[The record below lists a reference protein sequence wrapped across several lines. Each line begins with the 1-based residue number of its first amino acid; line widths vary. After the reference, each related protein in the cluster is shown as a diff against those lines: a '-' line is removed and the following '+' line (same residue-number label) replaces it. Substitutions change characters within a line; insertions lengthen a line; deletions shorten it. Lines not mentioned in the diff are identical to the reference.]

1 MSFRWRHFF
10 DNRLVAW
17 KRTLRTADYKS
28 ERSIDIHTDH
38 RLLVT
43 RENSQW
49 RGVVACGEI
58 TNMWFTEL
66 NREKAPESS
75 LNSCHENIFQ
85 HLLKEPSNNDS
96 TQSLFSFA
104 KCFITEKYCI
114 RRKKRT
120 KRKIFASIVIYRVT
134 PRFFFF
140 SLRQKR
146 ESVSSFFWF
155 SLAFIYFV

>member
-1 MSFRWRHFF
+1 MSFGWRHFF

-17 KRTLRTADYKS
+17 KRTLRTADNKS

-75 LNSCHENIFQ
+75 LNSCHENLQ

-104 KCFITEKYCI
+104 KRFITEKYYI
-114 RRKKRT
+114 RRKKVDEEGNLR
-120 KRKIFASIVIYRVT
+120 IDCDISSHLEV
-134 PRFFFF
+134 FFF